1 LERRFYD
8 CAEAA
13 QARFR
18 GEESMQMPLAKWLD
32 SQQQSE
38 RGAFSL

>member
-18 GEESMQMPLAKWLD
+18 GKKPLQMPLAEWLD